1 MLARQKRSRAA
12 MAIAGTVMALAL
24 PPGAAFAEKVPA
36 RACWSALGPL
46 VEGRPVKLAL
56 AGAVRIRGRGVAV
69 RGEALEIAVKKTSD
83 RRAAPK
89 GRQEIPRS
97 RIESI
102 SVRKKRSV
110 LGRSIL
116 TPVFGLGGAA
126 GAAGLISWELL
137 LAGSGDAAQTAFVLG
152 VGAGTAVLGY
162 LLGSRLDHKWVEI
175 ALLPE
180 TDPSCRGQPPGPP
193 AHSGAGRGRNQ
204 R

>member
-1 MLARQKRSRAA
+1 MLPREKRSRAA
-12 MAIAGTVMALAL
+12 TVIAGAVMALAL
-24 PPGAAFAEKVPA
+24 PPGAAFAGKVPIE
-36 RACWSALGPL
+36 ACWSGLEPL
-46 VEGRPVKLAL
+46 VTGRPVKLTL
-56 AGAVRIRGRGVAV
+56 AGGVRIRGRAAAV
-69 RGEALEIAVKKTSD
+69 GQDGLEIVVKKTSD
-83 RRAAPK
+83 QRAAPK
-89 GRQEIPRS
+89 GRRAIPRS

-162 LLGSRLDHKWVEI
+162 LLGSRLDHQWTEI
-175 ALLPE
+175 VLLPDA
-180 TDPSCRGQPPGPP
+180 DPSCRGQPPGPP
-193 AHSGAGRGRNQ
+193 ARSGAGRGRN
-204 R
+204 